1 MKQNSIPI
9 IFICVS
15 TVLIA
20 LIVGIVVDSKT
31 KIINTNPQQI
41 FSDNNKEN
49 YYQSFDD
56 YGFAITAPCKLRD
69 VSHQSSGDFVVNY
82 AGVINENNLDKV
94 VFYQVMAIDVPI
106 GYKDLSNS
114 EYEELVDTLIKSSMS
129 KMSNC
134 KKVKF
139 GYEEY
144 NGYVGET
151 IVNGYRQKGVTFCKE
166 NLIITLTVITN
177 DGLNEK
183 FNEFT
188 NSFRNI
194 PASCPIK
201 MERKPS
207 VVLEKQYSNKYFNLK
222 YPSSWQIIQDDNQV
236 TNNTAIY
243 LQVMEIQKNN
253 SDFRPS
259 VNIIVS
265 SQKRMESASEL
276 ARVTIMQQKQ
286 YFGDYNLI
294 RQTNNIVLSKANGC
308 VIEYQVNVQGYLL
321 YGIQYIVKK
330 PDNTTFTITGTMDA
344 SKYQEQQNIIEK
356 IIKSLIIK

>member
-1 MKQNSIPI
+1 MKQNTILI
-9 IFICVS
+9 VFICVS

-20 LIVGIVVDSKT
+20 LIIGIAVDSKT
-31 KIINTNPQQI
+31 KIININPQQI
-41 FSDNNKEN
+41 FSDYNKEN
-49 YYQSFDD
+49 YYQPFAD

-82 AGVINENNLDKV
+82 AGVLNENSLDKA
-94 VFYQVMAIDVPI
+94 VFYQVMAIDVPV

-114 EYEELVDTLIKSSMS
+114 EYEELVDALIKSSMS
-129 KMSNC
+129 RMSNC

-144 NGYVGET
+144 NGYVGEA
-151 IVNGYRQKGVTFCKE
+151 IVNGYRQKGVMFCKE

-194 PASCPIK
+194 PASFPTK
-201 MERKPS
+201 MEGKSS
-207 VVLEKQYSNKYFNLK
+207 VVLEKQYSNKYFSLK
-222 YPSSWQIIQDDNQV
+222 YPSSWQVVQDDNQV
-236 TNNTAIY
+236 TNSTAISV
-243 LQVMEIQKNN
+243 QIMEKQKNN
-253 SDFRPS
+253 YDFRPNI
-259 VNIIVS
+259 NIIVS
-265 SQKRMESASEL
+265 GKKRIESTLEL
-276 ARVTIMQQKQ
+276 AKITIMQQKQ
-286 YFGDYNLI
+286 YFSSYNLI
-294 RQTNNIVLSKANGC
+294 KQTNNIVLSKAKGSM
-308 VIEYQVNVQGYLL
+308 IEYTVNTQGYCLHGL
-321 YGIQYIVKK
+321 QYIVKK

-344 SKYQEQQNIIEK
+344 SKYKEQQNIIEK